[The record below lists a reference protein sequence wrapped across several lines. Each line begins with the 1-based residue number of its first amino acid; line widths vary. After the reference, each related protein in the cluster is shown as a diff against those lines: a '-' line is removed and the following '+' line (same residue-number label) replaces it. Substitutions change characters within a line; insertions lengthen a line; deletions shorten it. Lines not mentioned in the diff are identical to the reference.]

1 MDFDRY
7 RCVLDRIFPFS
18 KLPEYRH
25 RFRFQKYC
33 IAFVSDKKCE
43 NKNSGVFRRLF
54 TTVFLGSSPTQTIP
68 STGLDSVSASA
79 AAPSPTLTRC
89 RKASTQSPYRTRPH
103 DRIADV
109 RLRRPGPETR
119 RRSKTNDPRKGASP
133 NGSHLAGLASGSD
146 LLRSPAGSGCG
157 SHPTDPDPPPLAA
170 DRRRRG

>member
-7 RCVLDRIFPFS
+7 RCVLNRIFPFS

-25 RFRFQKYC
+25 RFHFQKYR

-79 AAPSPTLTRC
+79 AAPSAAKPAPNHRTVRG
-89 RKASTQSPYRTRPH
+89 RMIASQTSVC
-103 DRIADV
+103 A
-109 RLRRPGPETR
+109 
-119 RRSKTNDPRKGASP
+119 
-133 NGSHLAGLASGSD
+133 
-146 LLRSPAGSGCG
+146 
-157 SHPTDPDPPPLAA
+157 DPDPKPAAAAKPTTPAKPQARMGRTSQDSPPAPIC
-170 DRRRRG
+170 